1 MWTKTQMDVVVEQ
14 QGEPEPVEYD
24 LVQEL
29 RINTDSI
36 ENLVEELK
44 TQEQKALFWGGL
56 AIKEAERF
64 AKFEDVDIKQW
75 RAHCNKYVKWIMK
88 GRKDSITIQGMSEV
102 VSEVYSDAIM
112 DNEDLKINYAVEVV
126 LAMLSKAEVEKLRM
140 DGKWENKVL
149 EIKDQMYRYG
159 QSYESVMNMYHEME
173 ADKKL
178 LALVADAFKARGYS
192 LSNVKQVTVGL
203 EGEGFQV
210 PRKTVDALESIAKK
224 LETIA
229 NKK

>member
-1 MWTKTQMDVVVEQ
+1 
-14 QGEPEPVEYD
+14 
-24 LVQEL
+24 
-29 RINTDSI
+29 
-36 ENLVEELK
+36 
-44 TQEQKALFWGGL
+44 
-56 AIKEAERF
+56 
-64 AKFEDVDIKQW
+64 
-75 RAHCNKYVKWIMK
+75 MK